1 MNENDGLYIALKCLA
16 ELRQVKLGDM
26 ILGFYIEELK
36 NVPIEKIETA
46 VKYFATKGD
55 RHFPSIDEFKRA
67 CGIEV
72 INALGINEKAQ
83 KIVNDMRYCIKK
95 FGYMRTD
102 EAKKYLGNDAWEV
115 LERFGGY
122 VNICNTATDYNFDD
136 MMIQLRKTAEVHI
149 KLAAGGMQ
157 NDHLR
162 FIEQAGLKKV
172 TDYLASAEDDN

>member
-1 MNENDGLYIALKCLA
+1 MMENDKLYLALKGLA
-16 ELRQVKLGDM
+16 HLRQVKLGDM

-36 NVPIEKIETA
+36 NVPIEKIESA

-72 INALGINEKAQ
+72 VNALGINEKAQ
-83 KIVNDMRYCIKK
+83 KIVNDMRYCIKR
-95 FGYMRTD
+95 FGYMQPE
-102 EAKKYLGNDAWEV
+102 EAKKYLGDDAWEV
-115 LERFGGY
+115 IERFGGY

-157 NDHLR
+157 HEQLK

-172 TDYLASAEDDN
+172 TDFLPLEDDTH